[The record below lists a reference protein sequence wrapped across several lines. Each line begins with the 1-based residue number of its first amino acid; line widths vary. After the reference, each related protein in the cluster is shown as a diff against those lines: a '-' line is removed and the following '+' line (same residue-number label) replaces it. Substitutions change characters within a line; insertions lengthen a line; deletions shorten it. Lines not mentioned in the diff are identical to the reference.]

1 MDYVIHVVIIALIF
15 VILAVSLNLLIGYT
29 GLVSMAHAAFFGV
42 GAYTTAIVA
51 LQFGVNLLLAMVVGI
66 LLSAIMGIVIA
77 VPALRTKNEYF
88 ILLTLGFQ
96 MVIYGLMV
104 NLVGVTGGRGGL
116 VGIPRPSI
124 FGLDFLSPASYLPLV
139 FILAVL
145 SFAICWRIAHSP
157 FGRVLK
163 GIREDETA
171 TRSLGKDIVRFKILV
186 FMVSGGIAAVAG
198 GIFSGYVTFINPF
211 SFSLHEGIFIIAL
224 VVLGGSANLWGSV
237 LGAFLLI
244 GIPEALRFLQVGTE
258 IIDPLRVAIYGV
270 LLIIFM
276 RFRPQGL
283 IPEYVRAFTKGPR
296 PVEPLPQGAKSA
308 ARQAKLGQYQSR
320 AEATPQI
327 ILEAIE
333 INKSFGGLRAVDG
346 LSFSM
351 ESGKITSLVGP
362 NGCGKTTAFNLIT
375 GFLVP
380 DGGKIYFRGQDITKL
395 PPHRLAQMGIA
406 RSWQDVRIFPGMTVL
421 DNVLMAR
428 QNQRGESLIWL
439 FLSPWR
445 VAQQEEENCRQA
457 MEYLGFVGLTDKAME
472 MAGSLS
478 FAEQKLLGLARL
490 LATEAEVLLLDE
502 PAAGVDPAWVD
513 QIMALI
519 HRLADSG
526 KTICI
531 VEHNL
536 DVVRGVA
543 DTVYFLQEG
552 KQIAKGTATAL
563 MADPKLAEIYFGA

>member
-1 MDYVIHVVIIALIF
+1 MDYVVHVVIIALTF
-15 VILAVSLNLLIGYT
+15 VILAASLNLLIGYT

-42 GAYTTAIVA
+42 GAYAAAIVA
-51 LQFGVNLLLAMVVGI
+51 QQFGFNFLLAIVVGI
-66 LLSAIMGIVIA
+66 VLSAIMGIIIA
-77 VPALRTKNEYF
+77 VPALRTKHEYL

-104 NLVGVTGGRGGL
+104 NWVELTGGRGGL

-124 FGLDFLSPASYLPLV
+124 FGLHFLSPPSYLPLV
-139 FILAVL
+139 FILAALCFVV
-145 SFAICWRIAHSP
+145 CWRIAHSP

-163 GIREDETA
+163 GIREDEAA
-171 TRSLGKDIVRFKILV
+171 TRSLGKDVLRFKVLV
-186 FMVSGGIAAVAG
+186 FMVSGGVAAVAG
-198 GIFSGYVTFINPF
+198 GIIGGYITFINPF
-211 SFSLHEGIFIIAL
+211 SFTLHEGIFIIAL

-244 GIPEALRFLQVGTE
+244 GIPEALRFLRMGTE
-258 IIDPLRVAIYGV
+258 IIDPLRVVIYGA
-270 LLIIFM
+270 LLVIFM

-283 IPEYVRAFTKGPR
+283 IPEYVGALTKVPR
-296 PVEPLPQGAKSA
+296 PVEPLPQGRRSSTG
-308 ARQAKLGQYQSR
+308 QAKPGQSQSR
-320 AEATPQI
+320 ADSTPQV
-327 ILEAIE
+327 ILEAVE
-333 INKSFGGLRAVDG
+333 IDKSFGGLRAVDG

-362 NGCGKTTAFNLIT
+362 NGCGKTTAFNLMT
-375 GFLVP
+375 GFLAP
-380 DGGKIYFRGQDITKL
+380 EGGKIYFRGQDITKL
-395 PPHRLAQMGIA
+395 PPHRLTHMGIA

-421 DNVLMAR
+421 DNVLIAR
-428 QNQRGESLIWL
+428 QNQRGESLVWL
-439 FLSPWR
+439 FISLWR
-445 VAQQEEENCRQA
+445 IAQQEEENRRQA
-457 MEYLGFVGLTDKAME
+457 MEYLGFVGLADKAME

-502 PAAGVDPAWVD
+502 PTAGIDPAWVD

-526 KTICI
+526 KTICV

-543 DTVYFLQEG
+543 DIVYFMQEG

-563 MADPKLAEIYFGA
+563 MADPKLAEIYFGT